1 MNASD
6 KEINQEEK
14 RKEWLAN
21 LKVGDSVCITNLY
34 NSKLDSMVTK
44 IIYGSDVVEA
54 SKVCIIT
61 ILRAI
66 MPDGCFV
73 VDNDIFDQ
81 QGILITKRNDV
92 ELPKLCE
99 VTSELETICWRLK
112 FIEQVKILDWNSIDD
127 QGIQETIAAING
139 SVERMHKKEKEEEE
153 CKKREE
159 EAVKQAAEK
168 AKANT
173 NAVKYNNTG
182 VSIANVSLVSDKKV
196 GMLIKPEDAQEYRDS
211 IVKAVIK
218 EIENK
223 YDLIEKKVEDNR
235 NE

>member
-1 MNASD
+1 MNASG

-14 RKEWLAN
+14 RKEWLSN
-21 LKVGDSVCITNLY
+21 LKVGDRVCITNLY
-34 NSKLDSMVTK
+34 NSKLDSMLSK
-44 IIYGSDVVEA
+44 MIYGSDTIES
-54 SKVCIIT
+54 SKVCIIST
-61 ILRAI
+61 LRAI

-73 VDNDIFDQ
+73 VGNDIFDE
-81 QGILITKRNDV
+81 QGVLVTRRNDI

-99 VTSELETICWRLK
+99 VIPELETLCWRLK
-112 FIEQVKILDWNSIDD
+112 FMDQVKILDWDSIDD

-139 SVERMHKKEKEEEE
+139 SVERTH
-153 CKKREE
+153 KREE
-159 EAVKQAAEK
+159 EERKRREEEAANKAAEK

-173 NAVKYNNTG
+173 NAVKYDNA
-182 VSIANVSLVSDKKV
+182 VSMANVSLASDKKV